1 MSPRAACRLEHFG
14 FDRVFDYVDRIADWK
29 ASGFAVEGSAEPE
42 LRVADATRPDIP
54 TCRPDEPIDEVRPR
68 VVATGW
74 DACVVIDCD
83 GVVVGR
89 LRPAARENNGRLTAQ
104 QEMEPGP
111 TTVRPDGLLQP
122 LVDRMKKR
130 DTPQVLVTT
139 PRGLSSACSCRMT
152 VSGSSPGS
160 LPPRSG
166 VTVTD
171 APADG
176 QPLHEPP
183 SRHVVHA
190 PRLGLTF
197 HPRRGHL
204 PHRRRRRHVRT
215 TRQPQLNQSHQEP
228 ASTSS

>member
-139 PRGLSSACSCRMT
+139 PQGTLIG
-152 VSGSSPGS
+152 VL
-160 LPPRSG
+160 LP
-166 VTVTD
+166 D
-171 APADG
+171 DG
-176 QPLHEPP
+176 ERLLAGEPP
-183 SRHVVHA
+183 TQIWRDRDGCPGRWA
-190 PRLGLTF
+190 
-197 HPRRGHL
+197 
-204 PHRRRRRHVRT
+204 
-215 TRQPQLNQSHQEP
+215 
-228 ASTSS
+228 ATS